1 MMAAPM
7 TELPCRLCHANLPH
21 LTKYHNQ
28 IIDTETMYVVSAG
41 KLQRLS
47 KIEHDRNKFLK
58 L

>member
-47 KIEHDRNKFLK
+47 KIEHDLKKF
-58 L
+58 